1 MRTSLT
7 TFLFFLLFLS
17 SFGIIS
23 SQSYYS
29 PDEPPHNKEMSFTLI
44 YTKIHNTERLS
55 EINAGFAS
63 YLSSHKIP
71 SRVRTLTVDNTGES
85 TYFNKLERF
94 KQVLQ
99 TPFVRFATDVLVA
112 TDSEAHRLMMDA
124 DTLIPKKLS
133 RISVVYNGSKIHKSD
148 KISTVATQLFF
159 RENFQLGM
167 RLFPRTKNV
176 LVLTDESPYG
186 DIEVEVARE
195 QLGRS
200 IDDVLIHYLRI
211 KRNNFREFIDEIKQ
225 YPSNTLIILSSW
237 QIDSYGNYKLSS
249 STEPFL
255 TEIEQFPIFSTQ
267 YLSVGSGSIGGYTT
281 STWDIGFKVAEMA
294 YKLDSLGVFH
304 DTIRD
309 YRLVFDYNAMD
320 RWNISSKDLPKGS
333 EFKNRPDSLIE
344 NYRIEIN
351 FLLALFSILLLSLL
365 IFTMYHIRYRRLT
378 AENERLAAE
387 NLKRKELLDNTLK
400 VMSEGVVSLDRDFNI
415 LEINKK
421 AAEMSGSPE
430 PHVGK
435 KFSEVFN
442 LSQPAGKPSFENFM
456 ILALKSGVAQ
466 SLLPDFVL
474 KVKNSEYRFITG
486 EIFPVVDTKDKIR
499 QLVFVF
505 RDITEFYRLSRFL
518 RTAMESAM
526 FYTWYYNP
534 TDNHFI
540 FDESF
545 KSVSGKNFDKTRNLE
560 DFLEMV
566 HPDDRNNLK
575 EHHRSTGSVNNK
587 EEISSTD
594 FRVFKDGKYEWW
606 QRRSIIQLNR
616 EGDTINTNVYGM
628 DININEY
635 KERECELIEAKKRA
649 EESDKLKTAFLSNM
663 SHEIRTPL
671 NGIVGFS
678 ALLSDKDYTES
689 EKAEFSDIISSNA
702 KMLLGLINDILDLS
716 RIESNS
722 IKFDIR
728 EFSLNKQ
735 IEEIIS
741 IQERVVKEGV
751 QITSDLGESDI
762 SLVFDRLRN
771 YQILN
776 NLVGN
781 SIKFTEKGEIRIG
794 ARINDD
800 FTEIYVSDTGKGMS
814 SSQLEKVFSR
824 FYKADEFSSGSGL
837 GLPICKALIEFFGG
851 TIRAESIVGKG
862 TTITYSLPRKTLQE
876 NYLSDLHPTTDMN
889 MDNSNTSA
897 GNPQNG
903 ATPSI
908 LIAEDLESNYILLKI
923 ILSKYYKILW
933 AKNGVEA
940 VSLFKSH
947 KPDLVLMDI
956 KMPMMDG
963 LEATK
968 IIRSEAPYVPII
980 AQTANA
986 FESDHRQALEAGCND
1001 IITKP
1006 IKSSRLLEVVEKYIN
1021 RQKQIML

>member
-1 MRTSLT
+1 MRLYLT
-7 TFLFFLLFLS
+7 TILILLLS
-17 SFGIIS
+17 LGSFGIIS
-23 SQSYYS
+23 SQSYYA
-29 PDEPPHNKEMSFTLI
+29 PDESPQSKEKSFTLI
-44 YTKIHNTERLS
+44 YTKIYNTERLA
-55 EINAGFAS
+55 ELNAGFAS

-71 SRVRTLTVDNTGES
+71 SRVRTLSVDNTGES
-85 TYFNKLERF
+85 AYFNKLERF

-99 TPFVRFATDVLVA
+99 TPFIRFATDVLLA
-112 TDSEAHRLMMDA
+112 TDSEAHRLLMDA
-124 DTLIPKKLS
+124 DNLIPPKINL
-133 RISVVYNGSKIHKSD
+133 ITVVYNGSRIQKTD

-159 RENFQLGM
+159 RENFKLGM
-167 RLFPRTKNV
+167 RLFPQTKNV

-186 DIEVEVARE
+186 DIELEVARE

-200 IDDVLIHYLRI
+200 IDDVLIHYIRI
-211 KRNNFREFIDEIKQ
+211 KKNNFREFIDEIKQ
-225 YPSNTLIILSSW
+225 YPSNTFIILSSW
-237 QIDSYGNYKLSS
+237 QLDSYGNYKLST

-255 TEIEQFPIFSTQ
+255 TEIEKFPILATQ
-267 YLSVGSGSIGGYTT
+267 YLSVGSGSIGGYTS
-281 STWDIGFKVAEMA
+281 STWDVGYKVASMA
-294 YKLDSLGVFH
+294 NKLDSSGVFH

-309 YRLVFDYNAMD
+309 YRLVFDYSAMD

-333 EFKNRPDSLIE
+333 LFLNKPYSLLE

-365 IFTMYHIRYRRLT
+365 VFTMYHIRHRRLT
-378 AENERLAAE
+378 LENEQLAAE
-387 NLKRKELLDNTLK
+387 NFKRKELLDNTLK

-415 LEINKK
+415 IEINKK
-421 AAEMSGSPE
+421 AAEMSGFSG
-430 PHVGK
+430 PHIGK

-456 ILALKSGVAQ
+456 ILALKSGVPQ

-474 KVKNSEYRFITG
+474 KVKNSEYKFITG
-486 EIFPVVDTKDKIR
+486 EIFPVVDHKDKIR

-534 TDNHFI
+534 SENHFI

-545 KSVSGKNFDKTRNLE
+545 KSVAGKNFVETRKLE
-560 DFLEMV
+560 DFLKMV
-566 HPDDRNNLK
+566 HPDDRNQLK
-575 EHHRSTGSVNNK
+575 EHHKHTGSVNNK

-594 FRVFKDGKYEWW
+594 FRVLKDGKYEWW

-616 EGDTINTNVYGM
+616 EGDIVNTNVYGM
-628 DININEY
+628 DININAY

-649 EESDKLKTAFLSNM
+649 EESDKLKSAFLSNM

-678 ALLSDKDYTES
+678 ALLSDNEYTET
-689 EKAEFSDIISSNA
+689 EKTEFSDIISSNA

-722 IKFDIR
+722 IKFEIR

-735 IEEIIS
+735 IEEVLS
-741 IQERVVKEGV
+741 IHQRVVKEGV
-751 QITSDLGESDI
+751 KITSDLGEADI
-762 SLVFDRLRN
+762 LLVFDRLRN

-794 ARINDD
+794 ARINGE

-814 SSQLEKVFSR
+814 NSQLEKVFSR

-837 GLPICKALIEFFGG
+837 GLPICKALIEYFGG
-851 TIRAESIVGKG
+851 TIKAESIEGKG
-862 TTITYSLPRKTLQE
+862 TTITYSLPHKTLPD

-889 MDNSNTSA
+889 MDNNNTSA
-897 GNPQNG
+897 GNPQNV

-923 ILSKYYKILW
+923 ILSKHYNILW
-933 AKNGVEA
+933 AKNGIEA
-940 VSLFKSH
+940 VSLFKTH

-968 IIRSEAPYVPII
+968 IIRSESPFVPII

-986 FESDHRQALEAGCND
+986 FESDHRQALEAGCNE

-1006 IKSSRLLEVVEKYIN
+1006 IKSVRLLEVVEKFIT
-1021 RQKQIML
+1021 RHK

>member
-7 TFLFFLLFLS
+7 TILFLVLFLGNFS
-17 SFGIIS
+17 IIR
-23 SQSYYS
+23 SQSYYA
-29 PDEPPHNKEMSFTLI
+29 PDESPQNKEKSFTLI
-44 YTKIHNTERLS
+44 YTKIHNSERLS
-55 EINAGFAS
+55 ELNAGFAS
-63 YLSSHKIP
+63 YLSSHKIQ
-71 SRVRTLTVDNTGES
+71 SRVRTLTVDNTGEGA
-85 TYFNKLERF
+85 YYNKLERF

-99 TPFVRFATDVLVA
+99 TPFIRFSTDILVA
-112 TDSEAHRLMMDA
+112 TDSEAHRLIMDA
-124 DTLIPKKLS
+124 DSLIPKRISL
-133 RISVVYNGSKIHKSD
+133 ISVVYNGSNIQKSD

-159 RENFQLGM
+159 KENFKLGM
-167 RLFPRTKNV
+167 RLFPQTKNV

-186 DIEVEVARE
+186 DIEVDIARE

-200 IDDVLIHYLRI
+200 IDGVLIHYIRI
-211 KRNNFREFIDEIKQ
+211 KKNNFREFINEVKQ
-225 YPSNTLIILSSW
+225 YPSNTFIILSSW
-237 QIDSYGNYKLSS
+237 QLDNYGNYKLSI

-255 TEIEQFPIFSTQ
+255 TEIEQFPILATQ
-267 YLSVGSGSIGGYTT
+267 YLSFGSGVIGGYTS
-281 STWDIGFKVAEMA
+281 STWDIGYKVAKMA
-294 YKLDSLGVFH
+294 NRLDSSGVFH
-304 DTIRD
+304 DTLRD
-309 YRLVFDYNAMD
+309 YRLLFDYNAMNK
-320 RWNISSKDLPKGS
+320 WKISSKDLPRGS
-333 EFKNRPDSLIE
+333 KFLNKPDSLLE

-365 IFTMYHIRYRRLT
+365 IFTLYHIRHRRLT
-378 AENERLAAE
+378 LENEHLAAE

-415 LEINKK
+415 IEINKK
-421 AAEMSGSPE
+421 AEEMSGSPG
-430 PHVGK
+430 PHIGK
-435 KFSEVFN
+435 NFNEVFN

-456 ILALKSGVAQ
+456 ILALKSGVPQ

-474 KVKNSEYRFITG
+474 KVRNSEYRFITG
-486 EIFPVVDTKDKIR
+486 EIFPVVDTKEKIR

-534 TDNHFI
+534 SENQFI

-545 KSVSGKNFDKTRNLE
+545 KSVAGKNFDETRKLE

-566 HPDDRNNLK
+566 HPDDKILLK
-575 EHHRSTGSVNNK
+575 EHHNSTGSNNM

-594 FRVFKDGKYEWW
+594 FRVLKDGKYEWW

-616 EGDTINTNVYGM
+616 EGDSVNTNVYGM

-635 KERECELIEAKKRA
+635 KEREKELIEAKKRA

-678 ALLSDKDYTES
+678 ALLSDNEYTET

-722 IKFDIR
+722 IKFDVR

-735 IEEIIS
+735 IEEIMS
-741 IQERVVKEGV
+741 IHQRVVKEGV
-751 QITSDLGESDI
+751 KITSDLGESDI
-762 SLVFDRLRN
+762 LLVFDRLRN

-794 ARINDD
+794 ARVNGE
-800 FTEIYVSDTGKGMS
+800 FTEIYVSDTGKGMTN
-814 SSQLEKVFSR
+814 SQLEKVFSR

-851 TIRAESIVGKG
+851 TIRAESSVGKG
-862 TTITYSLPRKTLQE
+862 TTITYSLPHKTLPN

-889 MDNSNTSA
+889 MDNSNTPA
-897 GNPQNG
+897 GTPQNG

-933 AKNGVEA
+933 AKNGIEA

-968 IIRSEAPYVPII
+968 IIRSESSFVPII

-986 FESDHRQALEAGCND
+986 FEADHREALEAGCNE

-1006 IKSSRLLEVVEKYIN
+1006 IKSTKLLEVVEKFIK
-1021 RQKQIML
+1021 RA